1 MLLKTIDK
9 INMIWF
15 EINKIEKEIVV
26 LEESRENSELLRIE
40 HNLNLAF

>member
-26 LEESRENSELLRIE
+26 LEESRENSELLQVE